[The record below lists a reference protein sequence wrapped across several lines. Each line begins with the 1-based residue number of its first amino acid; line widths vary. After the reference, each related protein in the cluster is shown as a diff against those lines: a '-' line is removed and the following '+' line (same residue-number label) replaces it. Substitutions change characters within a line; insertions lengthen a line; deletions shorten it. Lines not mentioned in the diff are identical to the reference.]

1 MDHQIIRDHET
12 NRSRG
17 FGFIVFDSE
26 QVVDDLV
33 AKGNLIDLAGTKV
46 SFVEFSS
53 DMTLKLIS
61 VFPYSSLYFPYL
73 NVHSYY
79 CCYSITFSML
89 CYLCAVNN
97 VLLEG

>member
-73 NVHSYY
+73 CALVLLLLF
-79 CCYSITFSML
+79 ITFSML
-89 CYLCAVNN
+89 CYICAVNN